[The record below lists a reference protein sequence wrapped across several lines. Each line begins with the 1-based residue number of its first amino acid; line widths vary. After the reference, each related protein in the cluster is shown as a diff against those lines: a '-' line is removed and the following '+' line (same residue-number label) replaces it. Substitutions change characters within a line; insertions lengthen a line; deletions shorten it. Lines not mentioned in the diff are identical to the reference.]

1 MYYIMSSVENLNKI
15 FLEFCDDLEN
25 VVSDKKDF
33 IDNARNRVKE
43 KPSTKY
49 YLEYFFRHCL
59 EYAEDITKCN
69 TKALENMN
77 MIHGVR
83 FGEVYNGGLQLQSRH
98 ALWRYMHTFY
108 LLVQSFPKID
118 KVVEKY
124 ASNENI
130 GNIKKAL
137 ANHDANLKNIMDS
150 SAKFAEEIIRENV
163 KPDAKMPDMSE
174 FMKGMDEKQFE
185 DKFLNSSIG
194 NLAKEISQDLGAD
207 DLKSMENPEDLM
219 KNLMAGENGGLGGI
233 INKVSSTLQKKMQ
246 SGELNEEM
254 LMKEATQ
261 MMGMLGPMMGGSMP
275 NAKGM
280 EGMGDLFSMMGG
292 MMGGG
297 GKKKKKSKK
306 NGAKVH

>member
-1 MYYIMSSVENLNKI
+1 
-15 FLEFCDDLEN
+15 
-25 VVSDKKDF
+25 
-33 IDNARNRVKE
+33 
-43 KPSTKY
+43 
-49 YLEYFFRHCL
+49 
-59 EYAEDITKCN
+59 
-69 TKALENMN
+69 
-77 MIHGVR
+77 
-83 FGEVYNGGLQLQSRH
+83 
-98 ALWRYMHTFY
+98 
-108 LLVQSFPKID
+108 
-118 KVVEKY
+118 VEKY
-124 ASNENI
+124 GSNENI
-130 GNIKKAL
+130 DNIKKAL

-163 KPDAKMPDMSE
+163 KPDAQMPDMSE
-174 FMKGMDEKQFE
+174 CMKGMDEKQFE

-292 MMGGG
+292 MMGG
-297 GKKKKKSKK
+297 KKKKKGKK

>member
-25 VVSDKKDF
+25 VVPSKKEL
-33 IDNARNRVKE
+33 IDNARKRVEE
-43 KPSTKY
+43 KSSTKY
-49 YLEYFFRHCL
+49 YLEYYFRHCL
-59 EYAEDITKCN
+59 EYAEDVTQCN
-69 TKALENMN
+69 AEALSDMN
-77 MIHGVR
+77 MIHGVK

-124 ASNENI
+124 AKNENI
-130 GNIKKAL
+130 GKIKKAL
-137 ANHDANLKNIMDS
+137 SAHDRNLKNIMDS

-163 KPDAKMPDMSE
+163 KPDAQMPDMSE

-185 DKFLNSSIG
+185 EKFLNSSIG
-194 NLAKEISQDLGAD
+194 NLAKEISEGLGAD
-207 DLKSMENPEDLM
+207 DLKSMENPEDMM
-219 KNLMAGENGGLGGI
+219 KNLMSGQNGGLGNI
-233 INKVSSTLQKKMQ
+233 INKVSSTLQQKMQ

-292 MMGGG
+292 MMGGS
-297 GKKKKKSKK
+297 KKKKGKKSGGSK
-306 NGAKVH
+306 HR